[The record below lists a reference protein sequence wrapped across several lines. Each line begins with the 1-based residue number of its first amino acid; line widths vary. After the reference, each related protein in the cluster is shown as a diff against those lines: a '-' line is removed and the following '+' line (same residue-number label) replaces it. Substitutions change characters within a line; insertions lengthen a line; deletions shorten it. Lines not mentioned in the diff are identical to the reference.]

1 MSTRNEDAS
10 NSNSSSAG
18 AILNAVLNLA
28 SLLRHDLSTGGE
40 VEGQGDFMPQ
50 PSWHS
55 SEVRFEKP
63 LEYDLRV
70 RSAGGDD
77 FIVQGRVTGEVI
89 MPCRHCL
96 EGVAVPS
103 RSDFLYP
110 MKYRPGKPELEMV
123 FEDEE
128 DEVLMFGRPEVDFAE
143 MITEI
148 FSVDLPLAVECP
160 EGVSCERLSERYA
173 ERAAKTTPS
182 PFASL
187 EDFDVE
193 SKE

>member
-1 MSTRNEDAS
+1 MSPRNEAAKVPSD
-10 NSNSSSAG
+10 SA
-18 AILNAVLNLA
+18 AVLNLS
-28 SLLRHDLSTGGE
+28 SLLTHDLSTGGE
-40 VEGQGDFMPQ
+40 VEGRGEFMPL
-50 PSWHS
+50 PEWYSD
-55 SEVRFEKP
+55 EVNFEEP
-63 LEYDLRV
+63 LEYHIVV

-77 FIVQGRVTGEVI
+77 FIVQGEVEGEAI

-96 EGVAVPS
+96 EGVQVPS
-103 RSDFLYP
+103 KSRFLYP
-110 MKYRPGKPELEMV
+110 MKYRPAKPELEMV
-123 FEDEE
+123 FDDEE
-128 DEVLMFGRPEVDFAE
+128 DEVLMFGRPQVDFAE

-173 ERAAKTTPS
+173 ERAAQNTPS

>member
-1 MSTRNEDAS
+1 MSTRE
-10 NSNSSSAG
+10 SAT
-18 AILNAVLNLA
+18 LNLA
-28 SLLRHDLSTGGE
+28 SLLGQDLSTGGE
-40 VEGQGDFMPQ
+40 VEATGEFLPDPA
-50 PSWHS
+50 WHS
-55 SEVRFEKP
+55 DEISYEKP
-63 LEYDLRV
+63 LSYDLNV
-70 RSAGGDD
+70 RIAGGDD
-77 FIVQGRVTGEVI
+77 FILTGSVTGEAI

-96 EGVAVPS
+96 EGVRVPS

-110 MKYRPGKPELEMV
+110 MKYRPGKKGLQMV

-128 DEVLMFGRPEVDFAE
+128 DEVLVFGRPEVDFSE

-160 EGVSCERLSERYA
+160 EGVTCERLSEQYA
-173 ERAAKTTPS
+173 ERAADHPSS
-182 PFASL
+182 PFAAL

>member
-1 MSTRNEDAS
+1 
-10 NSNSSSAG
+10 
-18 AILNAVLNLA
+18 
-28 SLLRHDLSTGGE
+28 
-40 VEGQGDFMPQ
+40 MPE
-50 PSWHS
+50 PAWHS
-55 SEVRFEKP
+55 DEVSFEEP
-63 LEYDLRV
+63 LHYHLSV

-77 FIVQGRVTGEVI
+77 FIVQGQVSGEAIV
-89 MPCRHCL
+89 PCRRCL
-96 EGVAVPS
+96 EGVQVPA

-110 MKYRPGKPELEMV
+110 MKYRPAKPELEMV
-123 FEDEE
+123 FDDEE

-173 ERAAKTTPS
+173 ERAAKNTPS